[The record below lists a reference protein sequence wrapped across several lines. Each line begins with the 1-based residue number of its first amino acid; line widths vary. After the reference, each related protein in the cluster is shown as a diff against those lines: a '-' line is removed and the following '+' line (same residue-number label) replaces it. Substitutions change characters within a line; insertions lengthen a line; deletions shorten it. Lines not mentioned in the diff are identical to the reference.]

1 MEEARERW
9 ERQGIKVVVDDDLR
23 EEADVGVTWVAAGK
37 ESSLEGTID
46 RAENL
51 VDRLKAMADVVRGKS
66 RYTIEKI
73 IQVVISMID
82 SLKEV
87 IAKGGRQAGELKD
100 IAVSKFGSSLQ
111 EAQQVSVQFTSAV
124 KEGIKRVAGEC
135 KDGVEK
141 ITQKFKT

>member
-9 ERQGIKVVVDDDLR
+9 ERLGIKVVVDDDLR
-23 EEADVGVTWVAAGK
+23 EVADVGVTWVAAGK

-87 IAKGGRQAGELKD
+87 IVKGGRQAGELKD